1 MKKPQITKETVVS
14 YLFITLGSLV
24 YALGQLYFIKPLHIP
39 MGGVSGLALVANF
52 LWSLPIGVVT
62 IVLNIPLLFLG
73 WKNMGKEFFTKTAF
87 AAPISIPL
95 LSLLGSVTKRSSPT
109 SITLSPSSLVSA
121 LQPSKSL

>member
-1 MKKPQITKETVVS
+1 MKKPQITKEVILQ
-14 YLFITLGSLV
+14 YALITLGSLI

-73 WKNMGKEFFTKTAF
+73 WRNMGREFFVRTTVAIV
-87 AAPISIPL
+87 ISSVFTDLLEPL
-95 LSLLGSVTKRSSPT
+95 LPAFGGQKKSAHRLLDS
-109 SITLSPSSLVSA
+109 
-121 LQPSKSL
+121 